1 MLTSSG
7 MAIELVSFRAG
18 RDPYGDAL
26 WLPGSVE
33 EREQRD
39 DGEWLYVLPA
49 YSDSEEPAVWV
60 QASDVRP
67 LHRV

>member
-1 MLTSSG
+1 MV
-7 MAIELVSFRAG
+7 IEKVSFRAG
-18 RDPYGDAL
+18 RDHGGAVV

-60 QASDVRP
+60 KASEVRR
-67 LHRV
+67 LDRG